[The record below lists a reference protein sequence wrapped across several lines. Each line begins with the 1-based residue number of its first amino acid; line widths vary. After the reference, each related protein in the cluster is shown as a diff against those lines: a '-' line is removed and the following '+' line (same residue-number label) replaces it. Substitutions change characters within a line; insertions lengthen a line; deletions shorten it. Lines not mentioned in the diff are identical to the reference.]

1 MKNAPPE
8 LEYSIYEPK
17 FEFVK
22 NIVVSDLT
30 KLNDWSDRKL
40 ETLDNAIFSTEKA
53 YAFYYE
59 EANGKL
65 FSGEYILVF
74 TDKII
79 HIDADTPFTDEQ
91 IEIIKSKLLS
101 GNSKV

>member
-1 MKNAPPE
+1 M
-8 LEYSIYEPK
+8 
-17 FEFVK
+17 
-22 NIVVSDLT
+22 
-30 KLNDWSDRKL
+30 
-40 ETLDNAIFSTEKA
+40 
-53 YAFYYE
+53 
-59 EANGKL
+59 